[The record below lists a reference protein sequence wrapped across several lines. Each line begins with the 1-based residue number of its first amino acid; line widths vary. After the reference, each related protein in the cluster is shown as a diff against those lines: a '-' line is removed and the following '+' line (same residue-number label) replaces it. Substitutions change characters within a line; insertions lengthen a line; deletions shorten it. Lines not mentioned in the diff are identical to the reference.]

1 MLWLAER
8 CLLLPLIEATRG
20 LQNICKAQDLRD
32 LRCRMQK
39 FKCKGQEKI
48 GGRNHPLKVLPMQ
61 GRRGEKIAARTE
73 RTTRK
78 PRMGHAMATAG
89 RGPRLLRKGSLL
101 RPGSLL
107 KVCLSSCGAKLALA
121 GCYVVWRHSTHFL
134 RQLGDGDKAQ
144 DSAALVYNW
153 QTKKFSLYKTCTLSV
168 SYTHVA
174 H

>member
-1 MLWLAER
+1 
-8 CLLLPLIEATRG
+8 
-20 LQNICKAQDLRD
+20 
-32 LRCRMQK
+32 
-39 FKCKGQEKI
+39 
-48 GGRNHPLKVLPMQ
+48 
-61 GRRGEKIAARTE
+61 
-73 RTTRK
+73 
-78 PRMGHAMATAG
+78 MGHAMATAG

-107 KVCLSSCGAKLALA
+107 KVCLSSCGAKLVVMLCGATALSEA
-121 GCYVVWRHSTHFL
+121 
-134 RQLGDGDKAQ
+134 LGDGDKAQ

>member
-1 MLWLAER
+1 MKASHAKVAS
-8 CLLLPLIEATRG
+8 LPTRDDDG
-20 LQNICKAQDLRD
+20 DDDVVVVVAGE
-32 LRCRMQK
+32 MS
-39 FKCKGQEKI
+39 
-48 GGRNHPLKVLPMQ
+48 
-61 GRRGEKIAARTE
+61 GEKIAARTE

>member
-1 MLWLAER
+1 MVSTAN
-8 CLLLPLIEATRG
+8 LLLTLALELLHSTSEISQILRFADI
-20 LQNICKAQDLRD
+20 LQ
-32 LRCRMQK
+32 
-39 FKCKGQEKI
+39 
-48 GGRNHPLKVLPMQ
+48 
-61 GRRGEKIAARTE
+61 IAARTE

-153 QTKKFSLYKTCTLSV
+153 QTKRSSLYKTCTLSV
-168 SYTHVA
+168 SYTHVEL
-174 H
+174 

>member
-107 KVCLSSCGAKLALA
+107 KVCLSSCGAKLVVMLCGATALSEA
-121 GCYVVWRHSTHFL
+121 
-134 RQLGDGDKAQ
+134 LGDGDKAQ

-153 QTKKFSLYKTCTLSV
+153 QTKRSSLYKTCTLSV
-168 SYTHVA
+168 SYTHVEL
-174 H
+174 